1 MRRRYKKYSL
11 NKTLSRFKSH
21 RHKFKIGR
29 MRGLTS
35 IPVRYRGYRI

>member
-1 MRRRYKKYSL
+1 MRKSKYKIRRILKK
-11 NKTLSRFKSH
+11 FKSH

-35 IPVRYRGYRI
+35 IPVRYRGYRV